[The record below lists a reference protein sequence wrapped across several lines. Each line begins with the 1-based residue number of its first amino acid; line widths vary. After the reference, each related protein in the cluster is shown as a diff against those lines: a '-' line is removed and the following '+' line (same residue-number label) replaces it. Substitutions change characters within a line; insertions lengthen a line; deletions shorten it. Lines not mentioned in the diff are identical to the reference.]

1 MKKLV
6 VANLKMNMD
15 YEMTLEYVK
24 QVNKNIVICPSY
36 IFIPFF
42 INKTLVGAQNCSMY
56 EKGSYTGEVSAL
68 HLKQLGVDYVII
80 GHSECRKN
88 DSDEIINQKIK
99 MALKNHLKVILCIGE
114 NKDDNRELK
123 LLKQLKE
130 DLIDVDLTNIIIA
143 YEPIWAIGT
152 NVIPTNQEIEMAS
165 KLIKDYIKNNYEK
178 DVLVLYGGSV
188 DLSNIDELKEVQNID
203 GFLVG
208 RASTDYKQI
217 NAIYNTVNT

>member
-42 INKTLVGAQNCSMY
+42 INKTLVGAQNCSRY
-56 EKGSYTGEVSAL
+56 EKGSYTGEISAL
-68 HLKQLGVDYVII
+68 HLKQIGVDYVII

-99 MALKNHLKVILCIGE
+99 MALKNGLKVILCIGE

-123 LLKQLKE
+123 LLNQLKE
-130 DLIDVDLTNIIIA
+130 DLIDIDLDNIIIA

-152 NVIPTNQEIEMAS
+152 NVIPTNQEIEMSS
-165 KLIKDYIKNNYEK
+165 KLIKEYIKNNYEK
-178 DVLVLYGGSV
+178 EVLVLYGGSV
-188 DLSNIDELKEVQNID
+188 DLGNIDELKKVQNID

-208 RASTDYKQI
+208 RASTDYEQI
-217 NAIYNTVNT
+217 NAIYNIVNK